1 MSGAYF
7 SVTLAYLLDLKKMEI
22 ILAEPRGFCAGVKRA
37 VDILTITLEKYKNKR
52 QVYVLHEI
60 VHNKYIVE
68 DFKKQGVV
76 FVNSTE
82 DIKDNG
88 GILIFSAHGV
98 SKNIEEEAKR
108 KGIQVIDAT
117 CPLVNKVHKEAKRYE
132 DSGRELILI
141 GHENHPEVKGIRG
154 RVDDPITLVQT
165 VEDVHNLKVT
175 DPDNLSYVTQTT
187 LSVDDTSEIIAAL
200 KLRFPSITG
209 PNLKDIC
216 YATQNRQNAVKKLAE
231 IVDIV
236 LIVGSKNSSNS
247 NRLLDLCIARGKR
260 AYLIDN
266 YNCVNKS
273 WLQGIEKIGI
283 TAGASAPDILV
294 DELIDYLKT
303 HMNIKVSVM
312 PGGVTEN
319 VQFKI
324 PNLV

>member
-1 MSGAYF
+1 
-7 SVTLAYLLDLKKMEI
+7 MEI

-37 VDILTITLEKYKNKR
+37 VDILAITLEKYRDKCP
-52 QVYVLHEI
+52 VYVLHEI

-68 DFKKQGVV
+68 DFKRQGVI
-76 FVNSTE
+76 FVSS
-82 DIKDNG
+82 IKEIEDNG

-98 SKNIEEEAKR
+98 SKNIEDEAKR

-117 CPLVNKVHKEAKRYE
+117 CPLVSKVHKEAKRYE
-132 DSGRELILI
+132 DSGKELILI

-154 RVDDPITLVQT
+154 RVNNPIALVQT
-165 VEDVHNLKVT
+165 LQDVRNLKVK

-187 LSVDDTSEIIAAL
+187 LSIDDTREIIAAL

-247 NRLLDLCIARGKR
+247 NRLLDLCTTREKR

-266 YNCVNKS
+266 YRCVDKS
-273 WLQGIEKIGI
+273 WLQGVEKIGI

-294 DELIDYLKT
+294 DELIDYLKANANT
-303 HMNIKVSVM
+303 KVSVM

-324 PNLV
+324 PNLD

>member
-1 MSGAYF
+1 
-7 SVTLAYLLDLKKMEI
+7 MEI
-22 ILAEPRGFCAGVKRA
+22 ILAEPRGFCAGGKRA
-37 VDILTITLEKYKNKR
+37 VDILAITLEKYKNER

-76 FVNSTE
+76 FVSSIEEIE
-82 DIKDNG
+82 DNE

-98 SKNIEEEAKR
+98 SKNIEDEAKR

-132 DSGRELILI
+132 NSGKELILI

-154 RVDDPITLVQT
+154 RVNNPITLVQT
-165 VEDVHNLKVT
+165 LQDVYDLKVK

-187 LSVDDTSEIIAAL
+187 LSIDDTRDIIAAL
-200 KLRFPSITG
+200 KLRFPGITG
-209 PNLKDIC
+209 PDLKDIC

-231 IVDIV
+231 IVDMV
-236 LIVGSKNSSNS
+236 LVVGSKNSSNS
-247 NRLLDLCIARGKR
+247 NRLLDLCTARGKR

-266 YNCVNKS
+266 YSCVNKS
-273 WLQGIEKIGI
+273 WVQGVEKIGI

-294 DELIDYLKT
+294 DELIDYLKV
-303 HMNIKVSVM
+303 NLSVKISVM
-312 PGGVTEN
+312 PGGITEN

>member
-7 SVTLAYLLDLKKMEI
+7 SVTLAYLFDLKKMEV

-76 FVNSTE
+76 FVSSIE
-82 DIKDNG
+82 DIKGNG

-98 SKNIEEEAKR
+98 PKSIEEEAKR

-117 CPLVNKVHKEAKRYE
+117 CPLVSKVHKEAKRYE
-132 DSGRELILI
+132 DGGKELILI

-154 RVDDPITLVQT
+154 RVNMPITLVQT
-165 VEDVHNLKVT
+165 VEDVHNLKVK

-247 NRLLDLCIARGKR
+247 NRLLDLCIARRKR

-273 WLQGIEKIGI
+273 WLQGVEKIGI

>member
-1 MSGAYF
+1 
-7 SVTLAYLLDLKKMEI
+7 MEV

-37 VDILTITLEKYKNKR
+37 VDILAITLEKYKNKR

-76 FVNSTE
+76 FVNSIE
-82 DIKDNG
+82 DIEDNG
-88 GILIFSAHGV
+88 EILIFSAHGV
-98 SKNIEEEAKR
+98 SKSIEEEAKR

-117 CPLVNKVHKEAKRYE
+117 CPLVSKVHKEAKRYE

-165 VEDVHNLKVT
+165 VEDVHNLKVK

-216 YATQNRQNAVKKLAE
+216 YATQNRQNAVKKLVE

-273 WLQGIEKIGI
+273 WLQGVEKVGI

-312 PGGVTEN
+312 PGSVAEN
-319 VQFKI
+319 VQFKV

>member
-1 MSGAYF
+1 
-7 SVTLAYLLDLKKMEI
+7 MEI

-37 VDILTITLEKYKNKR
+37 VDILAITLEKYKNKC

-68 DFKKQGVV
+68 DFKRQGVV
-76 FVNSTE
+76 FVNSIE
-82 DIKDNG
+82 EIEDNG

-98 SKNIEEEAKR
+98 SKNIEDEAKR

-117 CPLVNKVHKEAKRYE
+117 CPLVSKVHKEAKRYE
-132 DSGRELILI
+132 NSGKELILI

-154 RVDDPITLVQT
+154 RVNNPITLVQT
-165 VEDVHNLKVT
+165 LQDVYDLKVK

-187 LSVDDTSEIIAAL
+187 LSIDDTRDIIAAL
-200 KLRFPSITG
+200 KLRFPGITG
-209 PNLKDIC
+209 PDLKDIC

-231 IVDIV
+231 IVDMV
-236 LIVGSKNSSNS
+236 LVVGSKNSSNS
-247 NRLLDLCIARGKR
+247 NRLLDLCTARGKR

-266 YNCVNKS
+266 YRCVNKS
-273 WLQGIEKIGI
+273 WFQGVEKIGI

-294 DELIDYLKT
+294 DELMDYLKV
-303 HMNIKVSVM
+303 NLSVKISVM
-312 PGGVTEN
+312 PGGIIEN

>member
-1 MSGAYF
+1 
-7 SVTLAYLLDLKKMEI
+7 MEI

-37 VDILTITLEKYKNKR
+37 VDILAITLEKYRNKC

-68 DFKKQGVV
+68 DFKRQGVV
-76 FVNSTE
+76 FVNSIDE
-82 DIKDNG
+82 IKDNG

-98 SKNIEEEAKR
+98 SKSIEDEAK
-108 KGIQVIDAT
+108 KKDIQVIDAT
-117 CPLVNKVHKEAKRYE
+117 CPLVSKVHKEAQRYE
-132 DSGRELILI
+132 KSGKELILI

-154 RVDDPITLVQT
+154 RVNNPIALVQT
-165 VEDVHNLKVT
+165 VQDVYDLQVK
-175 DPDNLSYVTQTT
+175 DSSNLSYVTQTT
-187 LSVDDTSEIIAAL
+187 LSIDDTREIIAAL

-209 PNLKDIC
+209 PDLKDIC

-231 IVDIV
+231 IVDMV
-236 LIVGSKNSSNS
+236 LIIGSKNSSNS
-247 NRLLDLCIARGKR
+247 NRLLDLCIAKGKR

-266 YNCVNKS
+266 YSGIDES
-273 WLQGIEKIGI
+273 WLQGIEKIGV

-303 HMNIKVSVM
+303 NMDVKVSIM
-312 PGGVTEN
+312 PGGITEN

-324 PNLV
+324 PELI

>member
-1 MSGAYF
+1 
-7 SVTLAYLLDLKKMEI
+7 MEI

-37 VDILTITLEKYKNKR
+37 VDILAITLEKYKNKC

-68 DFKKQGVV
+68 DFKRQGVV
-76 FVNSTE
+76 FVNSIE
-82 DIKDNG
+82 EIEDNG

-98 SKNIEEEAKR
+98 SKNIEDEAKR

-117 CPLVNKVHKEAKRYE
+117 CPLVSKVHKEAKRYE
-132 DSGRELILI
+132 NGGKELILI

-154 RVDDPITLVQT
+154 RVNNPIILVQT
-165 VEDVHNLKVT
+165 VQDVRNLKVK

-187 LSVDDTSEIIAAL
+187 LSIDDTREIIVAL

-209 PNLKDIC
+209 PDLKDIC

-231 IVDIV
+231 IVDMV
-236 LIVGSKNSSNS
+236 LVVGSKNSSNS
-247 NRLLDLCIARGKR
+247 NRLLDLCTARGKK

-266 YNCVNKS
+266 YSCVNKS
-273 WLQGIEKIGI
+273 WFQGVEKIVI

-294 DELIDYLKT
+294 DELIDYLKV
-303 HMNIKVSVM
+303 NLSVKISVM
-312 PGGVTEN
+312 PGDITEN

>member
-1 MSGAYF
+1 
-7 SVTLAYLLDLKKMEI
+7 MEI

-37 VDILTITLEKYKNKR
+37 VDILAITLEKYKNKC

-68 DFKKQGVV
+68 NFKRQGVV
-76 FVNSTE
+76 FVNSIE
-82 DIKDNG
+82 EIEDNG

-98 SKNIEEEAKR
+98 SKNIEDEARR

-117 CPLVNKVHKEAKRYE
+117 CPLVSKVHKEAKRYE
-132 DSGRELILI
+132 NSGKELILI

-154 RVDDPITLVQT
+154 RVNNPIILVQT
-165 VEDVHNLKVT
+165 VQDVRNLKVT

-187 LSVDDTSEIIAAL
+187 LSIDDTHEIIAAL

-209 PNLKDIC
+209 PDLKDIC

-231 IVDIV
+231 IVDMV
-236 LIVGSKNSSNS
+236 LVVGSKNSSNS
-247 NRLLDLCIARGKR
+247 NRLLDLCTARGKR

-266 YNCVNKS
+266 CSYVNKS
-273 WLQGIEKIGI
+273 WLQGVEKIGI

-294 DELIDYLKT
+294 DELIDYLKVS
-303 HMNIKVSVM
+303 MDVKVSVM
-312 PGGVTEN
+312 PGGITEN

>member
-1 MSGAYF
+1 M
-7 SVTLAYLLDLKKMEI
+7 LAYLSDLKKMEV

-37 VDILTITLEKYKNKR
+37 VDILAITLEKYKNKR

-76 FVNSTE
+76 FVSSIE
-82 DIKDNG
+82 DINDNG

-98 SKNIEEEAKR
+98 SRGTEERAKR

-117 CPLVNKVHKEAKRYE
+117 CPLVSKVHKEAKKYE
-132 DSGRELILI
+132 DNGKELILI
-141 GHENHPEVKGIRG
+141 GHENHSEVKGIRG
-154 RVDDPITLVQT
+154 RVNNPIALVQT
-165 VEDVHNLKVT
+165 VQDVRNLKVK

-187 LSVDDTSEIIAAL
+187 LSVDDTSEIIAVL
-200 KLRFPSITG
+200 KLKFPSITG

-216 YATQNRQNAVKKLAE
+216 YATQNRQNAVKKLAK
-231 IVDIV
+231 ITDVV

-247 NRLLDLCIARGKR
+247 NRLLDLCTAKGKR
-260 AYLIDN
+260 AYLVDN
-266 YNCVNKS
+266 YRCVNKS
-273 WLQGIEKIGI
+273 WLQGVEKIGI

-294 DELIDYLKT
+294 DELIDYLKIN
-303 HMNIKVSVM
+303 MNIKVSVM

-324 PNLV
+324 PNLA

>member
-1 MSGAYF
+1 
-7 SVTLAYLLDLKKMEI
+7 MEI

-37 VDILTITLEKYKNKR
+37 VDILAITLEKYRNKR
-52 QVYVLHEI
+52 KVYVLHEI

-68 DFKKQGVV
+68 NFKRQGVV
-76 FVNSTE
+76 FVNSIW
-82 DIKDNG
+82 DIKENG
-88 GILIFSAHGV
+88 GILVFSAHGV
-98 SKNIEEEAKR
+98 SKSIEDEAKR
-108 KGIQVIDAT
+108 KGIQVINAT
-117 CPLVNKVHKEAKRYE
+117 CPLVSKVHKEAKRYE
-132 DSGRELILI
+132 DNGKELILI
-141 GHENHPEVKGIRG
+141 GHKNHPEVKGIRG
-154 RVDDPITLVQT
+154 RVNNHIILVQT
-165 VEDVHNLKVT
+165 LQNVHNLKVK

-187 LSVDDTSEIIAAL
+187 LSIDDTREIITAL
-200 KLRFPSITG
+200 KLKFPNITG

-231 IVDIV
+231 IVDIM
-236 LIVGSKNSSNS
+236 LIIGSKNSSNS

-266 YNCVNKS
+266 YSCMNKS
-273 WLQGIEKIGI
+273 WLQGVEKIGI

-294 DELIDYLKT
+294 DELINHLKT
-303 HMNIKVSVM
+303 NVNTRVSIM